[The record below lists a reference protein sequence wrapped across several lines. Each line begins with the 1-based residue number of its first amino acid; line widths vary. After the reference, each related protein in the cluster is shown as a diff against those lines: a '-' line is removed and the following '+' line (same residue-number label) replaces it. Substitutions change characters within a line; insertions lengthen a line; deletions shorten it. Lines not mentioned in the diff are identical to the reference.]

1 MSAEEWDREGF
12 TPEGPGPYRQFMEI
26 RVFDCWFHDQDIRE
40 ALGRPGF
47 VDRPVADLSIG
58 RIPGKALGYVVGKKA
73 GAPPGSTVVFEV
85 TGTAPII
92 AAIEVPPEGR
102 ARLLETAPDAPTARV
117 VTDRRTFARL
127 AGGRWSGDRARAEGS
142 VTVDGDLDLANRV
155 VDNLGFTI

>member
-1 MSAEEWDREGF
+1 MRSGAMSAEEWDREGF

-47 VDRPVADLSIG
+47 VDGPVADLSIG

-85 TGTAPII
+85 TGTPPII

-102 ARLLETAPDAPTARV
+102 ARLLDVAPDAP
-117 VTDRRTFARL
+117 
-127 AGGRWSGDRARAEGS
+127 DRARRHRPQDVRPSGRRPLERRPRPGRGL
-142 VTVDGDLDLANRV
+142 GDRRR
-155 VDNLGFTI
+155 